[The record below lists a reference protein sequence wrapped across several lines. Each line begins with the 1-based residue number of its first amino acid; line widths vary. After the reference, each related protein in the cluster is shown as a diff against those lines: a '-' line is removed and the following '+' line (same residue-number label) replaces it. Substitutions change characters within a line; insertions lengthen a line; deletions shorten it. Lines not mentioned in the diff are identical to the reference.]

1 MNFTD
6 FVSAGV
12 AVLADFDRDVAM
24 AAGLSTGRVRDL
36 ARVHHTYFGP
46 TQFTRKQRDALAAAE
61 GLPIDQLVHI
71 EKKLLAVEGAAERW
85 RIRLDLVRHRGSY
98 LSLIHI

>member
-12 AVLADFDRDVAM
+12 ALLADFDRDVAM

-36 ARVHHTYFGP
+36 ARGCQEVC
-46 TQFTRKQRDALAAAE
+46 
-61 GLPIDQLVHI
+61 V
-71 EKKLLAVEGAAERW
+71 
-85 RIRLDLVRHRGSY
+85 
-98 LSLIHI
+98 

>member
-12 AVLADFDRDVAM
+12 AVLADFDRGTAM

-36 ARVHHTYFGP
+36 
-46 TQFTRKQRDALAAAE
+46 
-61 GLPIDQLVHI
+61 
-71 EKKLLAVEGAAERW
+71 
-85 RIRLDLVRHRGSY
+85 
-98 LSLIHI
+98 SLIHI

>member
-12 AVLADFDRDVAM
+12 STLADFDRDVAM

-36 ARVHHTYFGP
+36 ARVHHTYCRS
-46 TQFTRKQRDALAAAE
+46 TNLSTSRKNSSPSKAQPNAGASGWTWCATAA
-61 GLPIDQLVHI
+61 
-71 EKKLLAVEGAAERW
+71 
-85 RIRLDLVRHRGSY
+85 RIGH
-98 LSLIHI
+98 

>member
-12 AVLADFDRDVAM
+12 AMLADFDRDVAM

-36 ARVHHTYFGP
+36 ARVHHTYSVSYTHLTLP
-46 TQFTRKQRDALAAAE
+46 T
-61 GLPIDQLVHI
+61 IYSV
-71 EKKLLAVEGAAERW
+71 
-85 RIRLDLVRHRGSY
+85 
-98 LSLIHI
+98 